1 MLKTQPEMK
10 TIYHY
15 MTAFELTLD
24 AEDNEKRHLKIQ
36 QYHIQ
41 AILASAL
48 QNCQKGNDC
57 FALPTDSINLLF
69 TGFSFLVMSMY
80 AA

>member
-10 TIYHY
+10 TTYHST
-15 MTAFELTLD
+15 TAFELTLD

-48 QNCQKGNDC
+48 QNCQNGNDC
-57 FALPTDSINLLF
+57 SALAADSINLLVHHLPD
-69 TGFSFLVMSMY
+69 FLSW
-80 AA
+80 